1 MNKGNKGVSV
11 KERESKTDDVVRVP
25 AWKSPWVWGM
35 AILVTTMLVVNFTM
49 ITIGLN
55 THTGLVVDDFY
66 AKGKA
71 YLHEEVKHNE
81 AEKRLQWRMVLK
93 EPSTPK
99 LNQLQQYQF
108 ILKDKQGEPISD
120 AEVDLYVYRVN
131 DASKDFSMRMKEIRA
146 GVYVAEAE
154 FKLPGH
160 WDLIVSAVKSE
171 EDQLDL
177 ARRIFVQY

>member
-1 MNKGNKGVSV
+1 MSV
-11 KERESKTDDVVRVP
+11 NEREDKASAKELVP
-25 AWKSPWVWGM
+25 AWKSPLVWGM

-55 THTGLVVDDFY
+55 THTGLVMDEFY

-71 YLHEEVKHNE
+71 YLHEEVRRDE
-81 AEKRLQWRMVLK
+81 VAQRLQWRMALR

-108 ILKDKQGEPISD
+108 ILKDKQGEAISD
-120 AEVDLYVYRVN
+120 ATVELFAYRVN
-131 DASKDFSMRMKEIRA
+131 DASKDFTMPMKEIRPGYYA
-146 GVYVAEAE
+146 VEIE

-160 WDLIVSAVKSE
+160 WDLIVSAMKSE
-171 EDQLDL
+171 EDALDL
-177 ARRIFVQY
+177 AQRIFVQD